1 MAARLIKFVGSHSR
15 LITGHLYSAR
25 DYANAANISPHAM
38 ATRLHRTFEVNNS
51 HLLPINKDTRFGGGD
66 TKRTPRDPAD
76 KSRFETLGEK
86 LSGEWI
92 NKRIVG

>member
-15 LITGHLYSAR
+15 LITGHMYS
-25 DYANAANISPHAM
+25 
-38 ATRLHRTFEVNNS
+38 
-51 HLLPINKDTRFGGGD
+51 RFGGGS
-66 TKRTPRDPAD
+66 TNRTPRDPAD

-92 NKRIVG
+92 NKRIVK